1 MYRFQLSIVLVN
13 DEFGWLNMWHCHSFF
28 ICFLILFSCYKISNV
43 YDSLSLL
50 CHWLCMHYLRCRQLE
65 KNVFLTSIWFYWN
78 CVVVFSY
85 KEYCSVCVCL
95 VRICQ
100 YLVLTDLK
108 KKKDEHNEYRTSA
121 YSGDTPVTFPIQNW
135 RVGLIFYKST
145 FQTKQKVTL
154 CQACARKLWW
164 LKYKSHYHALII
176 WHILIPKLLHF
187 SCPVERVMYP
197 KVTLF

>member
-1 MYRFQLSIVLVN
+1 MYFLLQYDSIEIVL
-13 DEFGWLNMWHCHSFF
+13 
-28 ICFLILFSCYKISNV
+28 LF
-43 YDSLSLL
+43 
-50 CHWLCMHYLRCRQLE
+50 
-65 KNVFLTSIWFYWN
+65 FLTKNIVLY
-78 CVVVFSY
+78 
-85 KEYCSVCVCL
+85 VCVLWEFVNTLCL
-95 VRICQ
+95 LIR
-100 YLVLTDLK
+100 K
-108 KKKDEHNEYRTSA
+108 KIKGEHNEYRTSA